1 MNSLTWLVIA
11 ALWIEA
17 FIFDF
22 GAQQFEAGYREVL
35 ALRRRILTSPAAAID
50 NFCTKRQDSTK
61 GPLRCN
67 LQLTWWQHEQ
77 ESDPCSGSING
88 VDLQRAVAHERR
100 YHILWRCDL
109 HWLPESWKGKGSWH
123 LPAMTVTL
131 MR

>member
-22 GAQQFEAGYREVL
+22 GVQQFGAGYREVL
-35 ALRRRILTSPAAAID
+35 ALRRHILTSPAAAID
-50 NFCTKRQDSTK
+50 NFCTKRQDSPK
-61 GPLRCN
+61 SPLRCN

-77 ESDPCSGSING
+77 ESDPCSAGSNL
-88 VDLQRAVAHERR
+88 VDLQRSVAHERR
-100 YHILWRCDL
+100 YHILWECEF
-109 HWLPESWKGKGSWH
+109 HWLPDSWMGEGSWR
-123 LPAMTVTL
+123 LPAMSVTL